1 LNVKVLFVDHNAIS
15 SSGRVL
21 YRELSSFP
29 EVEVTVLAPRFW
41 RDDFGE
47 IRFEAEAGSLT
58 VLSSRT
64 FFTARSHRALYL
76 SLRNCLQELKPEIF
90 YVNSEPEGYLAWQAV
105 MLRER
110 LSLRTKIVFDS
121 WRNIDYQG
129 GRFPYKFPSLNAAA
143 ERVVLAKADHCIAH
157 NETAKLI
164 FKSKGFE
171 KTTVIPPWVDLAVFK
186 KKNADAV
193 RNSLGLRG
201 FTIGYVGRFTP
212 LKGVDL
218 LLRAAKELPFEY
230 RILLVGDGPAKSQWM
245 KLAEELRVKDRIVR
259 VGGVRHDEVP
269 AYLNAIDVLVLPSR
283 TGTSWKEQF
292 GRILIEAMA
301 CEVPVMGSSSGEIP
315 NVIGEAGVVF
325 REGDVDGLRR
335 SLVELHADP
344 SKRLELA
351 AKGLERV
358 KEQYAV
364 PVVAR
369 QYYDLFTSLSTG
381 PKL

>member
-1 LNVKVLFVDHNAIS
+1 VKLLAVDHNAIS
-15 SSGRVL
+15 AGDRSLYRTLHTQGNLEAALLVPAVWQEHYGQGRFEPEESTLPVFPSRTLFTGRSHRVL
-21 YRELSSFP
+21 YVS
-29 EVEVTVLAPRFW
+29 LAR
-41 RDDFGE
+41 
-47 IRFEAEAGSLT
+47 
-58 VLSSRT
+58 
-64 FFTARSHRALYL
+64 H
-76 SLRNCLQELKPEIF
+76 LRRLRPDIL

-358 KEQYAV
+358 KKQYEVGVVAGQYAELF
-364 PVVAR
+364 R
-369 QYYDLFTSLSTG
+369 QLGAETST
-381 PKL
+381 